1 MSQRGR
7 EIEESN
13 YDNDDFESAS
23 VSKSMGNFGSK
34 HGLGY
39 SGSAAAAVNRRKTL
53 QSKKSHA

>member
-23 VSKSMGNFGSK
+23 VTKSMGNFGNK
-34 HGLGY
+34 GY
-39 SGSAAAAVNRRKTL
+39 SGSAAAVANRRKTL
-53 QSKKSHA
+53 QT

>member
-23 VSKSMGNFGSK
+23 VSKSMGNFGNK
-34 HGLGY
+34 YGHGY
-39 SGSAAAAVNRRKTL
+39 SGSAAAAANRRKNL
-53 QSKKSHA
+53 QTNKPYA